1 MEAEAE
7 QVFELSWEVCN
18 KVGGIYTV
26 LMSKAAKM
34 TESYDNYIAIGPFF
48 PNKKVP
54 EFVEETA
61 PDELKDIF
69 NKLQEQGI
77 VCHYGKWL
85 VKGNPKVI
93 LVDFGI
99 LANSTDNIL
108 GDLWNNFRVDSLGA
122 DSEYINPVIWS
133 TAAAKFI
140 ELFAKKYPGKKI
152 AAHFHEWLCGAG
164 LLYLKQRKVRVGTIF
179 TTHATM
185 LGRSIAGSGKDLYS
199 MLGRF
204 DPDQEARNHGV
215 HNKYSMERASALNCD
230 CFTTVSGITGIEAE
244 HILGRK
250 PDVLV
255 PNGLDSEKFPSY
267 EEIAVQHRYG
277 RTKIK
282 EMVSAYFLP
291 YQQFDLENT
300 LIYYIFGRY
309 EFRNKGI
316 DVFIRAL
323 GQLNSRLRHENSEK
337 TIIVYFWIPTWTHG
351 MKKEILENKAYY
363 NEINDSVFNHIDSIK
378 QKLISSIIS
387 GEDMTKI
394 NLFDEEFIL
403 ESRKLASNFK
413 KDGHPG
419 FVTHYL
425 DNEDADLIISNSRAN
440 GLNNTQEDR
449 VKIIFHPAYL
459 TGTDGLL
466 DLSYYEAMVG
476 GHLGVY
482 PSYYEPWGYT
492 PLESASWGVPAI
504 TTDLAGF
511 GMWIDRN
518 KKPEDK
524 GIIVLSYLNKSQDD
538 VVRELADEMYE
549 YSKLDRKGRVERK
562 INAKNLSKL
571 ADWGQLIAHYIEAH
585 NFAIEKIK

>member
-1 MEAEAE
+1 MNAEADF
-7 QVFELSWEVCN
+7 VFELSWEVCN

-26 LMSKAAKM
+26 LMSKAARM
-34 TESYDNYIAIGPFF
+34 IENYSNYIAVGPYF

-54 EFVEETA
+54 EFVEEHSPA
-61 PDELKDIF
+61 EFKEIF
-69 NKLQEQGI
+69 VKLQQQGI

-85 VKGNPKVI
+85 VKGSPKVI
-93 LVDFGI
+93 LVDYGFLFNSKDRI
-99 LANSTDNIL
+99 LNDM
-108 GDLWNNFRVDSLGA
+108 WNNFRVDSYGA
-122 DSEYINPVIWS
+122 DEEYSNPVIWS
-133 TAAAKFI
+133 TAAAKMI
-140 ELFAKKYPGKKI
+140 ELFAQKYTDKKI
-152 AAHFHEWLCGAG
+152 VAHFHEWLCGAG
-164 LLYLKQRKVRVGTIF
+164 LLYLKQQNARVGKVF

-185 LGRSIAGSGKDLYS
+185 LGRSIAGGGRDLYS
-199 MLGRF
+199 MLGHF
-204 DPDQEARNHGV
+204 DPDQEARNCGV
-215 HNKYSMERASALNCD
+215 HSKHTMERASAQSSD

-250 PDVLV
+250 PDVLL

-267 EEIAVQHRYG
+267 EEIAVQHRYARG
-277 RTKIK
+277 KIK
-282 EMVSAYFLP
+282 EMVAAYFMP
-291 YQQFDLENT
+291 YQQFDLDKT

-316 DVFIRAL
+316 DIFIKAL
-323 GQLNSRLRHENSEK
+323 GELNNRLRQEKSDK
-337 TIIVYFWIPTWTHG
+337 TIIAYFWIPTWTHG
-351 MKKEILENKAYY
+351 IKKELLENKSYF
-363 NEINDSVFNHIDSIK
+363 NEINESVFNYLDSIK
-378 QKLISSIIS
+378 QKIIS
-387 GEDMTKI
+387 GVISCEDISTLK
-394 NLFDEEFIL
+394 LFDEDFLL
-403 ESRKLASNFK
+403 ESRKLCSNFK
-413 KDGHPG
+413 RDGHPG

-425 DNEDADLIISNSRAN
+425 DSEDNDQIISMSRSV
-440 GLNNTQEDR
+440 GLNNTQDDR

-511 GMWIDRN
+511 GMWINKN
-518 KKPEDK
+518 KKPDDK
-524 GIIVLSYLNKSQDD
+524 GIIVLSYLHRSFDD
-538 VVRELADEMYE
+538 VAGELADEMYE

-571 ADWGQLIAHYIEAH
+571 ADWGQLISHYVAAH
-585 NFAIEKIK
+585 NFAVSKLQ